1 MSCQFLD
8 PCGGGLRGSRR
19 YEVVARNRGRARREA
34 REDIVIPY
42 IFLFSKCISPSS
54 QLSLY
59 WLALARIGRYKSNT
73 ARKRIEVRYLHY
85 NRQQVTYRKERQI
98 RNRTFSQFPPLEHP
112 ATRPSVPE
120 AVHKDLYQF
129 CSANSN

>member
-85 NRQQVTYRKERQI
+85 NRQQVSQGAAETEKVLFAVSTTGKSYYPSIRACNSAQGFMLVLQCKE
-98 RNRTFSQFPPLEHP
+98 
-112 ATRPSVPE
+112 
-120 AVHKDLYQF
+120 
-129 CSANSN
+129 